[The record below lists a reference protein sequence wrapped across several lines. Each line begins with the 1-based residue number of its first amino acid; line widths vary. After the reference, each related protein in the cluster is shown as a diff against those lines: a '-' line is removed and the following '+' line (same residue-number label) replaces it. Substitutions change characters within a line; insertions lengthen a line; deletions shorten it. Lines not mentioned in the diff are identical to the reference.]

1 MDSWIRTLALSVVQ
15 AVDVRY
21 YFSMAVTKIIAV
33 WDVTPCNLIDVRG
46 SRFL

>member
-21 YFSMAVTKIIAV
+21 YFSNACDKNYCRMGYYTM
-33 WDVTPCNLIDVRG
+33 
-46 SRFL
+46 